1 MITKKGNFFFFK
13 KHNERKLDGGDENVS
28 FNITQKSPSIIYNI
42 YIYIYITLFILV
54 FLDIHMSLHFF
65 LLDFL
70 WFIYIRLFVF
80 CTTLTHLE

>member
-42 YIYIYITLFILV
+42 YIYIYHSFYFSFFRYTHEFT
-54 FLDIHMSLHFF
+54 FF

-70 WFIYIRLFVF
+70 
-80 CTTLTHLE
+80 